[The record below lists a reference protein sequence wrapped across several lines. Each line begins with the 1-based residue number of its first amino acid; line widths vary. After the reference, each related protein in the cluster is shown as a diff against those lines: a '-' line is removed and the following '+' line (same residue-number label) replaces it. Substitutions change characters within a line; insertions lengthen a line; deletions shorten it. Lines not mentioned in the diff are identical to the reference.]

1 MKKKTISMMLAVT
14 MVAALLGGC
23 GSAPAQTD
31 VQQEAMPEES
41 AAGTDSETAEAEGA
55 EAETEETQQEST
67 DGKMELTMWVGSD
80 GLNEYEQ
87 SYIDA
92 YNETHEEAYI
102 RTITRPD
109 GANGEVMAAMMAGT
123 APDILILSYGEVE
136 NFAYA
141 DALLPLDEYF
151 ATWDGFSGMNQN
163 MVEQFNIQ
171 DGRYGLPCG
180 EYAMSMLYNKVLFE
194 EAGITPPE
202 DWTWEE
208 FMETAKSL
216 TNTETGQYGFALN
229 WNQWG
234 NWWFQMFT
242 WAAGGDL
249 TKAEEDGTLVTTFTD
264 PAVIQAAE
272 FYRQLKREKC
282 IQSDMSLELDGLKQ
296 EFAAGKAA
304 IIYNGLD
311 DLQSFVSMGMD
322 PEDIGVLTIPKG
334 PAGTNKTQLGG
345 SAYVMHAKVPEE
357 KRQAVFDYYK
367 TVSSKDYYEGKA
379 EYYKEQGMNLLTG
392 QIRTDMDMDL
402 IMEDVAEDVRTML
415 EGSSENGQLSFYAAP
430 AVSTFI
436 DEAIQKIMVDD
447 SADIKEVFASYE
459 KEANK
464 QAVPQYNESI
474 Q

>member
-1 MKKKTISMMLAVT
+1 MKKKIMAMLLTVSMLTVLIS
-14 MVAALLGGC
+14 GC
-23 GSAPAQTD
+23 GNNTESTT
-31 VQQEAMPEES
+31 PETTES
-41 AAGTDSETAEAEGA
+41 AAVAEETADVG
-55 EAETEETQQEST
+55 ETQIPVDTE
-67 DGKMELTMWVGSD
+67 GKMELTMWVGPD

-87 SYIDA
+87 SYVDK
-92 YNETHEEAYI
+92 YNETQKDAYI

-109 GANGEVMAAMMAGT
+109 GASGEVMAAMMAGT

-141 DALLPLDEYF
+141 DALLPLQDYF
-151 ATWDGFSGMNQN
+151 VGWDGFEGMNQN
-163 MVEQFNIQ
+163 MVEQFNIN
-171 DGRYGLPCG
+171 DNYYGLPCG

-208 FMETAKSL
+208 FVETAKKL

-249 TKAEEDGTLVTTFTD
+249 TKAESDGTLVTTFTD
-264 PAVIQAAE
+264 PGVIKAAE
-272 FYRQLKREKC
+272 LYRTLKKENC
-282 IQSDMSLELDGLKQ
+282 IQTDMSLELDGLKQ

-322 PEDIGVLTIPKG
+322 PEDIGVLAIPKG
-334 PAGTNKTQLGG
+334 PSGSNKTQLGG
-345 SAYVMHAKVPEE
+345 SCYVMHAKVPEE
-357 KRQAVFDYYK
+357 KRQAVFDYA
-367 TVSSKDYYEGKA
+367 TMVSSKEYYEGKA
-379 EYYKEQGMNLLTG
+379 EYYKEQGMNLLIG
-392 QIRTDMDMDL
+392 QVRTDMDMDL
-402 IMEDVAEDVRTML
+402 IMEDVADDVRTML
-415 EGSSENGQLSFYAAP
+415 EGSSENGKLSFYGAP
-430 AVSTFI
+430 SIATFI

-447 SADIKEVFASYE
+447 SANIEEVFASYE

-464 QAVPQYNESI
+464 QAVPQYNESLK
-474 Q
+474 